1 MKTFFAVVTLAAVVV
16 GGVSVR
22 AEDLRAVKARMEQ
35 RLGQI
40 DQLKAQGAIGENNRG
55 FLEDRGG
62 SGDATA
68 AVAAENS
75 DRNQVYAEIAKK
87 SGASADA
94 VGRQRAR
101 RIAAESAAGV
111 WLQKDDGSWY
121 KK

>member
-1 MKTFFAVVTLAAVVV
+1 MKTIFAVVALAAVFA

-35 RLGQI
+35 RLSQI

-55 FLEDRGG
+55 FLEQRGG

-75 DRNQVYAEIAKK
+75 DRSQVYAEIAKK
-87 SGASADA
+87 SGATPDN

-101 RIAAESAAGV
+101 RIATESAPGV

>member
-1 MKTFFAVVTLAAVVV
+1 MKTIFLVVTLAALFA
-16 GGVSVR
+16 GAVSVR

-55 FLEDRGG
+55 FLEQRGG

-75 DRNQVYAEIAKK
+75 DRNEVYSEIAKK
-87 SGASADA
+87 SGANPDT

-101 RIAAESAAGV
+101 RIATESAPGV
-111 WLQKDDGSWY
+111 WLQKEDGSWY

>member
-40 DQLKAQGAIGENNRG
+40 DQLKAQCAIGENNRG

>member
-1 MKTFFAVVTLAAVVV
+1 MKPFFLMVTLAAVFA

-22 AEDLRAVKARMEQ
+22 AEDLSAVKARMEQ
-35 RLGQI
+35 RLSQI
-40 DQLKAQGAIGENNRG
+40 DQLKSQGAIGENNRG
-55 FLEDRGG
+55 FLEQRGG

-75 DRNQVYAEIAKK
+75 DRSQVYAEIAKK
-87 SGASADA
+87 AGTSPDI

-101 RIAAESAAGV
+101 RIATESAPGV
-111 WLQKDDGSWY
+111 WVQREDGTWF